1 MKDLRA
7 IERDADWVQR
17 LLVQAKNILSS
28 LGRPHSS
35 GPTPEEAAKAWNLI
49 DRAEGRISGLITYL
63 TLQSV
68 ERGRKG
74 GSKTAERG
82 PDYFRQIAAMR
93 KTRGGGRPKKQTNGS
108 DTP

>member
-1 MKDLRA
+1 MKDLKTVV
-7 IERDADWVQR
+7 RDATSVHK
-17 LLVQAKNILSS
+17 LLTQAKDILSS
-28 LGRPHSS
+28 LERPQGS
-35 GPTPEEAAKAWNLI
+35 GPTPEEAAKAWKLI

-82 PDYFRQIAAMR
+82 PDYYRQIAAMR
-93 KTRGGGRPKKQTNGS
+93 KTKAGGRPKKLEG
-108 DTP
+108 